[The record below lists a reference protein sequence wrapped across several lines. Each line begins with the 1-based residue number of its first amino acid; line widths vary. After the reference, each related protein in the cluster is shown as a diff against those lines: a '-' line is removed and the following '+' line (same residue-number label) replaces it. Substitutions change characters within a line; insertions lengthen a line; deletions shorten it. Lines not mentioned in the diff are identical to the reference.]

1 MFACAFN
8 TNIDHIVEVAG
19 SSVERACRSLASCD
33 ALEDE
38 TVGAQCIKD
47 ETDVLAALMYCMRTG
62 TGREVLMDDYAPV
75 ANLKLSG
82 TDRLGGNAANTAG
95 GLSVLGCTSILN
107 VAAPSTR
114 QMALIPNER
123 LSVPLDEPSDVELVH
138 TVLEFRQGDVLRVGE
153 KSVRAKESDRLI
165 LTYDPLNTMMVVND
179 AFERTLLEGL
189 GEVSAVLASG
199 LHLIRKTH
207 DGRRSIALL
216 KEIYGARPEL
226 KVHVELGSPVNLEA
240 MMDTVRSLRGV
251 LFSISMNEHEA
262 MEIFGGGWS
271 EQHTRERMHRF
282 AEHMDVHTL
291 CIHSTHVVYCIS
303 REPSLAVRA
312 AELGARCAGLLAL
325 HGRLVAQRP
334 DIALPWSAAG
344 VRSISKLSTLSWD
357 EHSEVFVPAHRVE
370 KVATT
375 TGLGDAFTA
384 GFLSVLGSA

>member
-8 TNIDHIVEVAG
+8 TNIDRIVEVAG
-19 SSVERACRSLASCD
+19 SSVERACNNLASLE
-33 ALEDE
+33 ALDDESAGVQCIEDE
-38 TVGAQCIKD
+38 S
-47 ETDVLAALMYCMRTG
+47 DVLEALMYCMRTG
-62 TGREVLMDDYAPV
+62 TGREVLMDDYAPL
-75 ANLKLSG
+75 AHLELSG

-107 VAAPSTR
+107 VAAPSKR

-138 TVLEFRQGDVLRVGE
+138 TVLEFRQGDVLRVGK

-189 GEVSAVLASG
+189 DEVSAVLASG
-199 LHLIRKTH
+199 LHLIRKTR

-216 KEIYGARPEL
+216 NEIHDARPEL
-226 KVHVELGSPVNLEA
+226 KIHVELGSPVNLEA

-262 MEIFGGGWS
+262 MEIFGGRWD

-282 AEHMDVHTL
+282 VEHMDAHTL
-291 CIHSTHVVYCIS
+291 CIHSTHVVYCMT

-312 AELGARCAGLLAL
+312 AELGTRCAGLLAL
-325 HGRLVAQRP
+325 HGRLVADHLDTP
-334 DIALPWSAAG
+334 LPKSASG
-344 VRSISKLSTLSWD
+344 VRSISKLSPITWD
-357 EHSEVFVPAHRVE
+357 EHSEVFVPAHRIE

-384 GFLSVLGSA
+384 GFLSVLGSP